1 MTDKRLLSYSAT
13 QYTCQLDYS
22 ISMIPGSQVSRATI
36 HKESQI
42 WFTQDLASWGLAQ
55 SDTYI
60 NEHKLCWQWDRQE
73 PPTQMSIVW
82 PQMVIT

>member
-42 WFTQDLASWGLAQ
+42 
-55 SDTYI
+55 
-60 NEHKLCWQWDRQE
+60 
-73 PPTQMSIVW
+73 
-82 PQMVIT
+82 

>member
-22 ISMIPGSQVSRATI
+22 ILLMIPGSQVSRATI

-42 WFTQDLASWGLAQ
+42 
-55 SDTYI
+55 
-60 NEHKLCWQWDRQE
+60 
-73 PPTQMSIVW
+73 
-82 PQMVIT
+82 